1 MIQTHRIHRHGDRR
15 HHGIRLGAPTSPDAR
30 ENFLA
35 TFRPSVDEA
44 YGVLREALS
53 SGQIAEDVHDAFV
66 QQIDAAEAEVDRLL
80 SSGAAIETIQAQLDV
95 QERRILDLINAVR
108 ESSRSSQDAARLRM
122 FWWSVAAVTIGL
134 GAGFAWLA
142 ISKRRSA

>member
-30 ENFLA
+30 ESFLA

-44 YGVLREALS
+44 YGVLREALGF
-53 SGQIAEDVHDAFV
+53 GQIAEDVYDAFV
-66 QQIDAAEAEVDRLL
+66 QQVDAAEAEVDRLL

-108 ESSRSSQDAARLRM
+108 ESSRSSQDAARRRM
-122 FWWSVAAVTIGL
+122 FWWSVAAATIGL

-142 ISKRRSA
+142 ISKRKAK

>member
-1 MIQTHRIHRHGDRR
+1 VIQTHRIHGHGDRR
-15 HHGIRLGAPTSPDAR
+15 HRGIRLGAPTSPDAR
-30 ENFLA
+30 ESFLT
-35 TFRPSVDEA
+35 TFQSGVNEA

-53 SGQIAEDVHDAFV
+53 SGQIAQTEHDAFV
-66 QQIDAAEAEVDRLL
+66 LQVDAAEAEVGTLL

-95 QERRILDLINAVR
+95 QERRVLDLITAVR

-142 ISKRRSA
+142 ISKRKAK